1 MPNMQP
7 RSNTLFHFTKSL
19 EFLKSILLNGFF
31 PRYCREDT
39 SFINV
44 EYVGYPMVCFC
55 DIPITRIS
63 DHTSFYGE
71 YGIGLTREWGLRST
85 LCPIV
90 YTPPSGPITELAKFL
105 VDVEVKPKSK
115 KQKEIND
122 SLTNHFNTFI
132 PLIKPI
138 SGKMVVGGQSVEKE
152 FYQENEWRY
161 LPENFRMLFP
171 DDFERD
177 REKLNREIEALG
189 IKFSP
194 NDVRY
199 IFVKSDAELP
209 TIFDFIQN
217 NLGVY
222 PLNDLKIL
230 STRITSIETLSRD
243 L

>member
-1 MPNMQP
+1 
-7 RSNTLFHFTKSL
+7 
-19 EFLKSILLNGFF
+19 
-31 PRYCREDT
+31 
-39 SFINV
+39 
-44 EYVGYPMVCFC
+44 
-55 DIPITRIS
+55 
-63 DHTSFYGE
+63 
-71 YGIGLTREWGLRST
+71 
-85 LCPIV
+85 
-90 YTPPSGPITELAKFL
+90 
-105 VDVEVKPKSK
+105 
-115 KQKEIND
+115 
-122 SLTNHFNTFI
+122 
-132 PLIKPI
+132 
-138 SGKMVVGGQSVEKE
+138 MVVGGQIVEKE